1 MESLSLPVLYGLIA
15 IMIVLSAYFSSS
27 ETAMMALNRYRL
39 KHLVKAGQGGAK
51 RADALLKR
59 PDRLLGIILFGNNVV
74 NFFAGTVATLIA
86 LRQFGEVGL
95 AVAPFVLTFV
105 FLILAE
111 IGPKTIAAHAPERIA
126 FPSAYI
132 LSPMLR
138 LLYPFV
144 WILNASANAIVR
156 PFIQDAG
163 DGKEEK
169 LTPEELRTVLHEG
182 AHLPLK
188 RRGMLLSIL
197 DLEHATV
204 DDIMVPKA
212 DIFGIDL
219 EDDVDT
225 IVEQLCASS
234 HTRVPVYRG
243 SINDVVGMLHL
254 RNASRFLRNPE
265 PTKAA
270 LMQETREPYFVQ
282 ENTPLHTQLLNFQ
295 KEQRRIALVVDEYG
309 EVKGIV
315 TLEDILEEIVGEFTS
330 DLAARIPEIHPQDD
344 GSFIIEG
351 TALLRDINRSLK
363 WELPTAGP
371 RTLSGLVIEHL
382 EFIPEASCCLRLG
395 AYRLEILQVKD
406 NTVRSVRVLPPPP
419 AGA

>member
-1 MESLSLPVLYGLIA
+1 MESLSLPVLYALIA
-15 IMIVLSAYFSSS
+15 VMIVLSAYFSSS

-144 WILNASANAIVR
+144 WILNTSANAIVR
-156 PFIQDAG
+156 PFIKDAG

-169 LTPEELRTVLHEG
+169 LSPEELRTVLHEG

-219 EDDVDT
+219 EDDST
-225 IVEQLCASS
+225 PSSSSSAPAAIPGCRYTEAASTTWWGCCTCATPAAFCATPS
-234 HTRVPVYRG
+234 
-243 SINDVVGMLHL
+243 L
-254 RNASRFLRNPE
+254 RRRRSCRKPASPTSCRKTLRC
-265 PTKAA
+265 
-270 LMQETREPYFVQ
+270 
-282 ENTPLHTQLLNFQ
+282 TP
-295 KEQRRIALVVDEYG
+295 
-309 EVKGIV
+309 
-315 TLEDILEEIVGEFTS
+315 
-330 DLAARIPEIHPQDD
+330 
-344 GSFIIEG
+344 
-351 TALLRDINRSLK
+351 
-363 WELPTAGP
+363 
-371 RTLSGLVIEHL
+371 
-382 EFIPEASCCLRLG
+382 SC
-395 AYRLEILQVKD
+395 
-406 NTVRSVRVLPPPP
+406 
-419 AGA
+419 